1 LFLSQGKCDAL
12 PAASGEE
19 SIVSSRRV
27 VITGLGLISPVGNT
41 VDSAWDAICNGR
53 SGIGPITA
61 FDVSELGTRIA
72 GEIRDFEVTDYI
84 SGKEARRYDRFL
96 HYGLAA
102 AKDAMT
108 EAGLDGDAHGVNP
121 ERVGFAIGSGIGGIS
136 SIEENML
143 IYRDKGPRRVSPFYI
158 PGSISNMVGGVL
170 SINYG
175 FKGPNISV
183 VSACTT
189 STHNIGIAAR
199 LIKYGDAE
207 VMIAGGAEFATTPT
221 AMAGFISAKAMSVR
235 NDDPGAASRP
245 WDRDRDGFVL
255 SNGAGMVVVEELEH
269 ARRRGAT
276 IYGEI
281 AGFGMSGD
289 AHHMTAPPEDGE
301 GAARCM
307 EIAMRDAGIDLEAVH
322 YINAHGT
329 STPLGDRAESDAI
342 KTVFGEH
349 ARQLAI
355 SSTKSMTGHLLGAA
369 GSTETIFTL
378 LAMRDGI
385 APPTINLEHPGEGC
399 DLDYVPNVAREM
411 QIDVALSNSFG
422 FGGTNGTLVF
432 SKLRS

>member
-1 LFLSQGKCDAL
+1 M
-12 PAASGEE
+12 
-19 SIVSSRRV
+19 
-27 VITGLGLISPVGNT
+27 GLISPVGNT
-41 VDSAWDAICNGR
+41 VDAAWDAICNGR
-53 SGIGPITA
+53 SGIGPITV
-61 FDVSELGTRIA
+61 FDVSDLGTRIA

-84 SGKEARRYDRFL
+84 SGKEARRYDRFM

-102 AKDAMT
+102 AKDAMVD
-108 EAGLDGDAHGVNP
+108 AGLAGVDHGVNP

-170 SINYG
+170 SIIYG

-207 VMIAGGAEFATTPT
+207 VMVAGGAEFATTPT
-221 AMAGFISAKAMSVR
+221 AMAGFISAKAMSER
-235 NDDPGAASRP
+235 NDDPIGASRP

-255 SNGAGMVVVEELEH
+255 SNGSGMVVVEELEH

-276 IYGEI
+276 IYAEV

-307 EIAMRDAGIDLEAVH
+307 EIALRDAGIDPSAVH

-342 KTVFGEH
+342 KTVFRDH
-349 ARQLAI
+349 AYRLAV

-369 GSTETIFTL
+369 GSTEAIFTL

-385 APPTINLEHPGEGC
+385 APPTINLEHAGDGC
-399 DLDYVPNVAREM
+399 DLDYVPNTAREM

-432 SKLRS
+432 SKLRD

>member
-1 LFLSQGKCDAL
+1 
-12 PAASGEE
+12 
-19 SIVSSRRV
+19 VSSRRV

-41 VDSAWDAICNGR
+41 VAAAWDAICNGR

-72 GEIRDFEVTDYI
+72 GEIKDFEVADYI
-84 SGKEARRYDRFL
+84 SPKEARRYDRFM

-102 AKDAMT
+102 AQQAMQDS
-108 EAGLDGDAHGVNP
+108 GLSEEHGSVDPN
-121 ERVGFAIGSGIGGIS
+121 RVGFAIGSGIGGIS

-143 IYRDKGPRRVSPFYI
+143 IYRDKGPRRISPFYI

-170 SINYG
+170 SIRYG

-207 VMIAGGAEFATTPT
+207 VMVAGGAEFATTPT
-221 AMAGFISAKAMSVR
+221 AMAGFISAKAMSER
-235 NDDPGAASRP
+235 NDDPAAASRP

-255 SNGAGMVVVEELEH
+255 SNGSGMVVVEELEH
-269 ARRRGAT
+269 ARRRGAP

-307 EIAMRDAGIDLEAVH
+307 EIALRDAHIEPGKVD

-329 STPLGDRAESDAI
+329 STPLGDRAESDAV
-342 KTVFGEH
+342 KTVFGDH
-349 ARQLAI
+349 AYRLAV
-355 SSTKSMTGHLLGAA
+355 SSTKSMTGHLLGSA
-369 GSTETIFTL
+369 GSTEAIFTL

-399 DLDYVPNVAREM
+399 DLDYVPNTARDM

>member
-1 LFLSQGKCDAL
+1 
-12 PAASGEE
+12 
-19 SIVSSRRV
+19 
-27 VITGLGLISPVGNT
+27 LGLVSPLGND
-41 VDSAWDAICNGR
+41 VDTSWEAICNGR

-61 FDVSELGTRIA
+61 FDVSGLATRIA

-84 SGKEARRYDRFL
+84 SGKEARRYDRFM

-102 AKDAMT
+102 AQQAMR
-108 EAGLDGDAHGVNP
+108 EAGLTEPDHGVNP
-121 ERVGFAIGSGIGGIS
+121 ERVGFAIGAGIGGIS

-158 PGSISNMVGGVL
+158 PGSIVNMIGGVL
-170 SINYG
+170 SISYG
-175 FKGPNISV
+175 FKGPNLSV
-183 VSACTT
+183 VTACTT
-189 STHNIGIAAR
+189 STHNIGLAGR

-207 VMIAGGAEFATTPT
+207 VMVAGGAEFATTPT
-221 AMAGFISAKAMSVR
+221 ALAGFISAKAMSER
-235 NDDPGAASRP
+235 NDDPAGASRP

-255 SNGAGMVVVEELEH
+255 ANGSGMVVVEELEH

-276 IYGEI
+276 IYAEI

-289 AHHMTAPPEDGE
+289 AYHMTAPPADGE

-307 EIAMRDAGIDLEAVH
+307 KIALQDAGVDSKEVH

-342 KTVFGEH
+342 KTVFGDH
-349 ARQLAI
+349 AYDLAV

-369 GSTETIFTL
+369 GSTEAIFTL
-378 LAMRDGI
+378 LAMRDSV

-399 DLDYVPNVAREM
+399 DLDYVPNLAREM
-411 QIDVALSNSFG
+411 RIDVALSNSFG

-432 SKLRS
+432 SKLRN

>member
-1 LFLSQGKCDAL
+1 
-12 PAASGEE
+12 
-19 SIVSSRRV
+19 VSSRRV

-41 VDSAWDAICNGR
+41 VDSGWDAVCNGR

-84 SGKEARRYDRFL
+84 SGKEARRYDRFM

-102 AKDAMT
+102 AQEAMT
-108 EAGLDGDAHGVNP
+108 EAGLAADDHGVNP
-121 ERVGFAIGSGIGGIS
+121 ERVGFAIGAGIGGIS

-158 PGSISNMVGGVL
+158 PGSIANMVGGVL

-207 VMIAGGAEFATTPT
+207 VMVAGGTEFATTPT
-221 AMAGFISAKAMSVR
+221 ALAGFISAKAMSVR
-235 NDDPGAASRP
+235 NDEPTAASRP

-255 SNGAGMVVVEELEH
+255 ANGAGMVVVEELQH

-276 IYGEI
+276 IYAEI
-281 AGFGMSGD
+281 TGFGMSGD
-289 AHHMTAPPEDGE
+289 AYHMTAPPEDGE

-307 EIAMRDAGIDLEAVH
+307 QIALQDAGIALDAVQ

-342 KTVFGEH
+342 KTVFGDH
-349 ARQLAI
+349 AYRLAV

-369 GSTETIFTL
+369 GSTEAIFTV

-385 APPTINLEHPGEGC
+385 APPTINLDNPGEGC
-399 DLDYVPNVAREM
+399 DLDYVPNTAREM

-432 SKLRS
+432 SKLRN